1 MFRPPMRR
9 SAAIAV
15 LSLAL
20 LGLPGCKS
28 ACRELSEKLCDCST
42 TSLERELCVRR
53 AANDE
58 ALIEPTAEDEAVC
71 EAKLPACD
79 CKKIQDAR
87 TPEEQLEAKQ
97 ACGLAR

>member
-1 MFRPPMRR
+1 MRR

-20 LGLPGCKS
+20 LGLTGCKS

-42 TSLERELCVRR
+42 TSIERELCVRR
-53 AANDE
+53 ASNDE
-58 ALIEPTAEDEAVC
+58 ALVEPTAEDEARC
-71 EAKLPACD
+71 ESLLRPPPDKEGCTCENYQTA
-79 CKKIQDAR
+79 
-87 TPEEQLEAKQ
+87 EGKQ